1 MRLNLFMLLCSMSFL
16 SFSAFAEQAGQATV
30 GDLSHVRSIVI
41 DRGITEAG
49 KECINCHQK
58 HNPGILN
65 DWKNS
70 RHAHVGVSC
79 IDCHSVNRESPM
91 ATQHETL
98 EGTDQYVSALVPPS
112 TCARCHA
119 NESDQFKA
127 SGHFRAYRQIIP
139 KDSLHALVQRH
150 EGRNHPELSNAP
162 DETGCMQCHG
172 TRIQLDNEGR
182 PLATTWPNAGM
193 GNIYPDG
200 STGNCSACHT
210 RHRFSIVEPVNR
222 RHVLP
227 VTLVLITPT
236 LRFSITANTAIST
249 ILKATVGSGMP
260 PRMPGSLGITV
271 DRRAPHVI

>member
-162 DETGCMQCHG
+162 DETDVCSVMERGSNSITKDARSQPPGPMQAWG
-172 TRIQLDNEGR
+172 TFTPMAVPETV
-182 PLATTWPNAGM
+182 PPATPVTA
-193 GNIYPDG
+193 
-200 STGNCSACHT
+200 SA
-210 RHRFSIVEPVNR
+210 SSKPVNP

-227 VTLVLITPT
+227 VTLVLITLT
-236 LRFSITANTAIST
+236 LRFSITANTATSKIP
-249 ILKATVGSGMP
+249 KATAGSGMP
-260 PRMPGSLGITV
+260 PRMPGNRGITG
-271 DRRAPHVI
+271 DRRAPPVI

>member
-98 EGTDQYVSALVPPS
+98 EGADQYVSALVPPS

-139 KDSLHALVQRH
+139 KDSLHALV
-150 EGRNHPELSNAP
+150 
-162 DETGCMQCHG
+162 
-172 TRIQLDNEGR
+172 
-182 PLATTWPNAGM
+182 
-193 GNIYPDG
+193 
-200 STGNCSACHT
+200 
-210 RHRFSIVEPVNR
+210 
-222 RHVLP
+222 
-227 VTLVLITPT
+227 
-236 LRFSITANTAIST
+236 
-249 ILKATVGSGMP
+249 
-260 PRMPGSLGITV
+260 
-271 DRRAPHVI
+271 